1 MLCLALCFSLSSKAQ
16 DTTVETYTTG
26 NVINPGS
33 WTGAVYGTDPGDCCS
48 NPGGSQP
55 LYEVNQNIIKWSYG
69 YATVSQQIA
78 LQQALSFGGTGLKLH
93 GYNWSWWVR
102 NDNGGEIQGGTDTL
116 NYWVDTTSSNG
127 TLLDRMSGT
136 YNTRFGPTV
145 FSGTRTYTNPFG
157 IQDLGNLSVNFS
169 GSDSGFWAG
178 TYGPEVGN
186 VNIRLIY
193 SVDQC
198 LADPLS
204 STSCPGYEQA
214 YFNLQ
219 CTNNPLYSTNCPG
232 YFSAWL
238 NQVCSVSPLADLLC
252 PGYQEAYFQQQCTA
266 NPLYDPNCSG
276 YGAAMAAKLES
287 EKKTEEKTSPIVQP
301 QETSIASSIEDST
314 KEPTRTDVGGI
325 ETTTTGEI
333 VVPDGIPQ
341 VVKESTVE
349 KEKKSA
355 GAPTSLIMS
364 MLRNE
369 REKEQRLALDVAAK
383 AEKESMSENANPSD
397 GIGYGLDPRTA
408 GVGLQIPGS
417 IQNNNQQQETQ
428 NQENTKLNSNI
439 ATMDNGEQRQQ
450 NISNESNKQPQ
461 GLRRKGE
468 PNDMDSNTTIA
479 ALVQSPVGFESYLKG
494 NLTDGQMYAPKEI
507 YKNQRVVDNARL
519 ERILNLQS
527 DIRYEELVNQQYE
540 LAK

>member
-1 MLCLALCFSLSSKAQ
+1 MLCLASFCSLSSNAE
-16 DTTVETYTTG
+16 DITTG
-26 NVINPGS
+26 NLINNNN
-33 WTGAVYGTDPGDCCS
+33 WTGGIVYGVDPNDCCTS
-48 NPGGSQP
+48 VSGANA
-55 LYEVNQNIIKWSYG
+55 LYDTSTDTIKFSYG
-69 YATVSQQIA
+69 LATVYQTIGI
-78 LQQALSFGGTGLKLH
+78 QQALGGTGLKIS
-93 GYNWSWWVR
+93 GYNYSFDYRLVGNNSVSSDALTASIWMTASNGFNTEVTHLYLGDSVGPGFNDYWKSVWGSR
-102 NDNGGEIQGGTDTL
+102 LFTSPLLDPQSITMRIEGRDNGFWAG
-116 NYWVDTTSSNG
+116 Y
-127 TLLDRMSGT
+127 
-136 YNTRFGPTV
+136 YGPEV
-145 FSGTRTYTNPFG
+145 KNV
-157 IQDLGNLSVNFS
+157 NLSVN
-169 GSDSGFWAG
+169 
-178 TYGPEVGN
+178 
-186 VNIRLIY
+186 Y
-193 SVDQC
+193 SADQC
-198 LADPLS
+198 AINPLS

-214 YFNLQ
+214 YFNMQ
-219 CTNNPLYSTNCPG
+219 CSNNALYSTSCPG
-232 YFSAWL
+232 YFEAWVL
-238 NQVCSVSPLADLLC
+238 QVCSASPLADLLC
-252 PGYQEAYFQQQCTA
+252 PGYQQAYFEQQCTA
-266 NPLYDPNCSG
+266 NQLHSPSCPG

-287 EKKTEEKTSPIVQP
+287 EKKTEEKSSPIVQP

-397 GIGYGLDPRTA
+397 GIGYGVDPRTA

-417 IQNNNQQQETQ
+417 IQNSNQQQETQ

-479 ALVQSPVGFESYLKG
+479 ALVQSPVGFESYLRG